1 MFKKAVP
8 FFIHTIS
15 PLHAGSGSDLG
26 IVDLPIQRER
36 HTSFP
41 RIEGASLKGAMREKF
56 SELLKGTC
64 NKDCECAYQEK
75 YQDDESYKR
84 LIAKFTKLKDNSKE
98 YCRAI
103 QLTFGPESDNGE
115 DGAGALGF
123 ADARILFFPVKSVKG
138 VFAWI
143 TCPKVLK
150 QFETDMKLCEDINFT
165 LDDEFKTISDGNCI
179 ISNCSEIKLDNK
191 VDGKDKIIL
200 EEYAFDAVE
209 KDKVNNIFNNVENI
223 PYFDWDQLK
232 KKLVIL
238 SDDDFKDFVNLSTE
252 VATRIRID
260 PETGTVARG
269 ALFTEEYLPA
279 ETVLYSMALAHD
291 VFRKDKSNLPIDGY
305 QDVLKFFE
313 KGLLNDKKEA
323 YMQIGG
329 NTTIG
334 KGIIRIT
341 IGGNNE

>member
-41 RIEGASLKGAMREKF
+41 RIEGSSLKGAMREKF

-64 NKDCECAYQEK
+64 NKDCECVYQEK
-75 YQDDESYKR
+75 YQDDESYKK
-84 LIAKFTKLKDNSKE
+84 LVKKFDRFKDNPKE

-103 QLTFGPESDNGE
+103 QLTFGPESDNGD

-123 ADARILFFPVKSVKG
+123 ADARILLFPVKSAKG

-143 TCPKVLK
+143 TCPRVLK
-150 QFETDMKLCEDINFT
+150 QFETDMNIAEKD
-165 LDDEFKTISDGNCI
+165 
-179 ISNCSEIKLDNK
+179 NCSLNVPE
-191 VDGKDKIIL
+191 VHEGKCIAPSGLTVGGKIIL
-200 EEYAFDAVE
+200 EEYAFE
-209 KDKVNNIFNNVENI
+209 IENNNFGAIVTEISKFYNI
-223 PYFDWDQLK
+223 SGLAE
-232 KKLVIL
+232 KLVIL

-252 VATRIRID
+252 VATRIRINPD
-260 PETGTVARG
+260 TGTVAKG

-291 VFRKDKSNLPIDGY
+291 VFRNNNIEIKTAENVIG
-305 QDVLKFFE
+305 FFKAGHSE
-313 KGLLNDKKEA
+313 

-334 KGIIRIT
+334 KGIVKIT
-341 IGGNNE
+341 IGGEK